1 MPHSQ
6 LTGGKVLQTAYTI
19 PTVLFSC
26 VSFSTPDIKTSCI
39 LTTYFDVCRQQL
51 EDKPRIHPASILACE
66 LSTRVLRRG
75 VQRLSLPTNFI
86 NNALVHRVIVLQ
98 RTEGQVRLVGT
109 QTSNGPSDVHLAFA
123 ATKHPLK

>member
-1 MPHSQ
+1 M
-6 LTGGKVLQTAYTI
+6 LQTAYTI

-39 LTTYFDVCRQQL
+39 LTMYFDVCRQQL